1 MDGMW
6 KSEHLGSS
14 IGVGVA
20 TVLDIIFAV
29 HVTYHSQKNPATEPL
44 QGFMQGTDII
54 AWWSYTGF
62 KHYCIIF
69 VLVRLCVFLM
79 QLLMF

>member
-1 MDGMW
+1 MEGLW

-20 TVLDIIFAV
+20 TVLDIMFAV
-29 HVTYHSQKNPATEPL
+29 HVTYHSPNPPATEPL
-44 QGFMQGTDII
+44 QGFMQVTDII

-62 KHYCIIF
+62 KHYCIIC
-69 VLVRLCVFLM
+69 VLLRLCVFLM
-79 QLLMF
+79 QLLVF